1 MGREGEKYQD
11 GQPVPGAADLISRTG
26 RGVQARVNGD
36 MVLIGK
42 AEMFGRDGFAPL
54 SAETAQTIE
63 RLREQGRTT
72 MVVRLGDRDLGAI
85 GLMDTPRAASKDAI
99 ARLRALGTQRM
110 IMMSGDNQRVA
121 TAVAADVGIDEAWGD
136 LIPEDTV
143 EADRKLSAQTP
154 VAEGGDGDN
163 DAPRTANG
171 TVGTATGD
179 AA

>member
-85 GLMDTPRAASKDAI
+85 VLMETPPAAAKDAI
-99 ARLRALGTQRM
+99 ARLRAPVIQRM
-110 IMMSGDNQRVA
+110 ILKIGR
-121 TAVAADVGIDEAWGD
+121 GHG
-136 LIPEDTV
+136 
-143 EADRKLSAQTP
+143 
-154 VAEGGDGDN
+154 
-163 DAPRTANG
+163 
-171 TVGTATGD
+171 
-179 AA
+179 